1 MLKWRCSS
9 GEDEETGISSNR
21 YEVCF
26 IPQLLVVPGAF
37 SVLTSS
43 LWSIHR
49 GSFKPPRVFSTL
61 ICSQQVTSASLLP
74 RNQSLP
80 IKSPEAHCSPVSSTL
95 SLWSLGN
102 TLTHQPI
109 GPHPPPSSGAWLSC
123 DLLFQPFQFLPLPLL
138 LLIHLHPETSQT
150 FFNIRPQRVPLN
162 SFHLQSLW
170 TRGHLYF
177 FINHLP
183 NVCSGGGG
191 TYGRITW
198 RGWLFRNADLGGSGR
213 NVGILNFSRCPVM
226 PGAGLNTSQD
236 LFWIFHSNLPVRV
249 TGTPKPHFLSLFLL
263 WFLFIPIPI
272 LKTIFLDSFCSLCC
286 LVPSPF
292 SSSPP
297 STPGL
302 FLLFLSSLIFHP
314 LTPTQGTC
322 LCFLFSADP
331 S

>member
-1 MLKWRCSS
+1 M
-9 GEDEETGISSNR
+9 
-21 YEVCF
+21 
-26 IPQLLVVPGAF
+26 
-37 SVLTSS
+37 
-43 LWSIHR
+43 
-49 GSFKPPRVFSTL
+49 
-61 ICSQQVTSASLLP
+61 
-74 RNQSLP
+74 
-80 IKSPEAHCSPVSSTL
+80 
-95 SLWSLGN
+95 
-102 TLTHQPI
+102 
-109 GPHPPPSSGAWLSC
+109 
-123 DLLFQPFQFLPLPLL
+123 
-138 LLIHLHPETSQT
+138 HLHPETSQI

-183 NVCSGGGG
+183 NVCSGGG